1 LITSR
6 SKVEMNARG
15 SAFVLHLLARR
26 SVDTLRA
33 DGELRALSSMARKKY
48 SQLHIAT

>member
-1 LITSR
+1 
-6 SKVEMNARG
+6 MNARG
-15 SAFVLHLLARR
+15 SAFVLHLLGRR

-33 DGELRALSSMARKKY
+33 DGELRTLSMARKKY